1 MEFGEYVGTER
12 QAGEFRLR
20 ASAAEVFAGSSNRS
34 SASSRGR
41 VIACST
47 ASPCGT
53 GGGRSSS
60 KNLPGEENDG
70 VFTLRTPDYQGDAAN
85 ERTQDLTIALY
96 TYAQQMQLAG
106 ICEERP
112 EAVEFWQD
120 IPGGAGL
127 GRTSRTTGSRG
138 SNISAEQASGWM
150 IVPVDWEFGE
160 TVPREDVEYVPAW
173 KVTQTHPSVI
183 PTLMLP
189 TWSGVEVRG
198 GQVGN
203 AGGRVGRRGRLGA
216 PHLPEGRGLKLIV
229 G

>member
-20 ASAAEVFAGSSNRS
+20 ASAAEVFAWQLESILRELERESDRLFDGFTMRY
-34 SASSRGR
+34 GWGPIF
-41 VIACST
+41 VED
-47 ASPCGT
+47 
-53 GGGRSSS
+53 
-60 KNLPGEENDG
+60 LPGEENDG

-120 IPGGAGL
+120 ILAAPGWEDFEDYRL
-127 GRTSRTTGSRG
+127 QRL
-138 SNISAEQASGWM
+138 NISAEQASGWM
-150 IVPVDWEFGE
+150 IIPVDWEFGE
-160 TVPREDVEYVPAW
+160 MVKKEVVEYVPAW
-173 KVTQTHPSVI
+173 KFTQTHPSAI

-198 GQVGN
+198 GQVT
-203 AGGRVGRRGRLGA
+203 RVVEWGDEDGSERLIFPKDDG
-216 PHLPEGRGLKLIV
+216 
-229 G
+229 

>member
-20 ASAAEVFAGSSNRS
+20 ASAAEVFAWQLESILRELERESDRLFDGFTMRYWW
-34 SASSRGR
+34 GPIF
-41 VIACST
+41 VED
-47 ASPCGT
+47 
-53 GGGRSSS
+53 
-60 KNLPGEENDG
+60 LPGEENDG

-120 IPGGAGL
+120 ILAAPGWEDFEDYRL
-127 GRTSRTTGSRG
+127 QRL
-138 SNISAEQASGWM
+138 NISAEQASGWM

-198 GQVGN
+198 GQVT
-203 AGGRVGRRGRLGA
+203 RVVEWGDEDGSERLIF
-216 PHLPEGRGLKLIV
+216 PKDEG
-229 G
+229 

>member
-1 MEFGEYVGTER
+1 M
-12 QAGEFRLR
+12 
-20 ASAAEVFAGSSNRS
+20 
-34 SASSRGR
+34 
-41 VIACST
+41 
-47 ASPCGT
+47 
-53 GGGRSSS
+53 GGPIFVED
-60 KNLPGEENDG
+60 LPGEENDG

-120 IPGGAGL
+120 ILAAPGWEDFEDYRL
-127 GRTSRTTGSRG
+127 QRL
-138 SNISAEQASGWM
+138 NISAEQASGWM

-183 PTLMLP
+183 PTLMPP

-198 GQVGN
+198 GQVT
-203 AGGRVGRRGRLGA
+203 RVVEWGDEDGSERLIFPKDDG
-216 PHLPEGRGLKLIV
+216 
-229 G
+229 